1 MSPLKISALLSAL
14 VLAGCVVP
22 PAQESAPQ
30 STAPVQVECGVA
42 SPPGCREP
50 AVPAALKEFEQ
61 KLKGE
66 IQAANDLRQK
76 AVDSMSALPA
86 KQHIGN
92 SETVTTEQTFKLNA
106 TGATRSMQVLDSIT
120 LDLPWAAKTKNEH
133 KEAMNAVKDI
143 ATLMADNRGAA
154 TIYVTVSP
162 RDLRAKK
169 VNLKSGTAPTEAGNP
184 VEVKKSADKN
194 VPAGIERFVIQ
205 AKPWGNAVD

>member
-76 AVDSMSALPA
+76 AVDSMSRIMIAASCLV
-86 KQHIGN
+86 
-92 SETVTTEQTFKLNA
+92 S
-106 TGATRSMQVLDSIT
+106 RST
-120 LDLPWAAKTKNEH
+120 LASS
-133 KEAMNAVKDI
+133 M
-143 ATLMADNRGAA
+143 
-154 TIYVTVSP
+154 
-162 RDLRAKK
+162 LRA
-169 VNLKSGTAPTEAGNP
+169 SSMESPEIF
-184 VEVKKSADKN
+184 SSS
-194 VPAGIERFVIQ
+194 
-205 AKPWGNAVD
+205 